1 MMESVRG
8 IKTIKLANK
17 QVERTIRLRNATV
30 EMADRGMVAQRVTM
44 AFQAISQLVFGMQRV
59 ILIGVGAYMIIG
71 KKFSAGMIVEP
82 PRDFGRLQLLR
93 RWGDEQDEIFTG
105 SARARGSAGAGAS
118 GRV

>member
-1 MMESVRG
+1 MISVA
-8 IKTIKLANK
+8 L
-17 QVERTIRLRNATV
+17 E
-30 EMADRGMVAQRVTM
+30 
-44 AFQAISQLVFGMQRV
+44 AISDYTLSLLKEMLSNSCRSKADIYQALQPK
-59 ILIGVGAYMIIG
+59 LE
-71 KKFSAGMIVEP
+71 SEP